1 MKIGFAQ
8 INPTV
13 GDLSGNFEKIA
24 GAYERLAAAGAE
36 LVVTPELAVT
46 GYPPQ
51 DLLFKSQF
59 VPQNLEV
66 LAKLQERVRSAGL
79 LVGFV
84 DLNQGRGKPFH
95 NAAALLRPGAPI
107 AKTHKSLLP
116 TYDVFDEDRYFE
128 PAHAIT
134 PLNFRGRKIGLT
146 ICEDIWTERYL
157 PRPFYDVDPVR
168 TLVGGGAEIILNVSA
183 SP

>member
-13 GDLSGNFEKIA
+13 GDLSGNFEVMC

-36 LVVTPELAVT
+36 LVLRPELAIT

-51 DLLFKSQF
+51 DLVFKSRF
-59 VPQNLEV
+59 VPENLAV
-66 LAKLQERVRSAGL
+66 LEKLHACVGESAL

-84 DLNQGRGKPFH
+84 DRNEGRGKPFH
-95 NAAALLRPGAPI
+95 NAAALLERGKPI
-107 AKTHKSLLP
+107 RKAYKCLLP

-128 PAHAIT
+128 PSSRIEPFDVHGK
-134 PLNFRGRKIGLT
+134 RIGVT
-146 ICEDIWTERYL
+146 ICEEILTVHYL
-157 PRPFYDVDPVR
+157 PRPVYD
-168 TLVGGGAEIILNVSA
+168 
-183 SP
+183 